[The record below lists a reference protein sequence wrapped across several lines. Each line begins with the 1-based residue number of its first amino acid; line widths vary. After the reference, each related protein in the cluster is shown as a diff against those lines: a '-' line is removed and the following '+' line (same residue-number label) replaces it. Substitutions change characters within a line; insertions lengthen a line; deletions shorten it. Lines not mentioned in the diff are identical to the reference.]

1 MSRAADR
8 YISECPYKKIP
19 VFLCIK
25 NFLMLNRIRDSI
37 TTLQATVN
45 IPANETIMFTRNTFA
60 IQVKSVQSD
69 EYVGEVFNV
78 DLGNIEQ
85 AMNLSRTIMNEDLKT
100 LMEVLD
106 NSTASISATSSLLDQ
121 RASCQV
127 GADRRVG
134 YSVFRTTSLFP
145 SDDSDTVTSLIIGI
159 TVSCNRTQV
168 TDDSATDDSATDVSV
183 TLQSNKVTLYHPRI
197 NVLCSHPC
205 ILIPGI
211 CLCCI

>member
-1 MSRAADR
+1 
-8 YISECPYKKIP
+8 
-19 VFLCIK
+19 
-25 NFLMLNRIRDSI
+25 MLNRIRDSI

-45 IPANETIMFTRNTFA
+45 ISANETIMFTRNTFA

-121 RASCQV
+121 RASCPAE
-127 GADRRVG
+127 ADRRIG

-168 TDDSATDDSATDVSV
+168 TDDSAIDDSATDVSV